1 MSESFDTDMGF
12 QDELYSKITRPVDLF
27 ADCVEW
33 EGKINSSGYGILDR
47 GQFAHR
53 ISFLIHNG
61 RIPDGFEI
69 DHLCRNKKCV
79 NPYHL
84 EAVSQRLNHQR
95 RIYQRS
101 PDNS

>member
-1 MSESFDTDMGF
+1 MREFDLGMEF
-12 QDELYSKITRPVDLF
+12 QDEFYSNINKPDNLF
-27 ADCVEW
+27 NDCTEW
-33 EGKINSSGYGILDR
+33 LGKINESGYGVLDR

-79 NPYHL
+79 NPHHL
-84 EAVSQRLNHQR
+84 EAVSQTLNRQR
-95 RIYQRS
+95 RIYQRN
-101 PDNS
+101 PDNQ